1 MENEIYSLQWYA
13 AALFW
18 LQWMVAGVYW
28 IVKHIKD

>member
-1 MENEIYSLQWYA
+1 MENGIYSLQWCA

-28 IVKHIKD
+28 IVKHLKD